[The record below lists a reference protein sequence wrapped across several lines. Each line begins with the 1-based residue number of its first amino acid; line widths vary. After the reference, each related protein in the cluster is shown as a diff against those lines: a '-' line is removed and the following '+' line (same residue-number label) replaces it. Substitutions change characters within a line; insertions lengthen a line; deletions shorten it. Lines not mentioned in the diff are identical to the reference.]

1 MQPRDQVAVLVFN
14 KIEFFL
20 KEFTLKMEFTSQR
33 RETFLFLTTNMAVVM
48 SRANQQWTKERGKGE
63 DKFRPVYSVRE
74 SRFRNQGNICLWNPE
89 YRSRNRESS

>member
-14 KIEFFL
+14 TIEFFL

-48 SRANQQWTKERGKGE
+48 SRANQLWTKEREKGKI
-63 DKFRPVYSVRE
+63 K
-74 SRFRNQGNICLWNPE
+74 SRIYFADILLVNFAP
-89 YRSRNRESS
+89 STV